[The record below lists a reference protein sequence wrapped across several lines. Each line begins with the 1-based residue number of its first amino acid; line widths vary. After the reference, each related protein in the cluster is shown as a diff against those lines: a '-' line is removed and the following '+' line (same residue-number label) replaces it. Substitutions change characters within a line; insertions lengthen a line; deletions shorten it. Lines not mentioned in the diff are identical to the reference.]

1 MIARLRALL
10 RGRPPL
16 PVVIALPPKHFER
29 PIARR
34 NLTRAEYDH
43 IMWRASCPYCHGDL
57 YDGPQ
62 GGMST
67 NVLCHTDG
75 CRARFNVVADFGPRN
90 SMFGEVTDVG
100 GHKHPRIVGGP

>member
-10 RGRPPL
+10 RGRLPL

-43 IMWRASCPYCHGDL
+43 IMWRASCPY
-57 YDGPQ
+57 
-62 GGMST
+62 
-67 NVLCHTDG
+67 CHTDG